1 MATLCETYL
10 TIAKARRVAAGLHA
24 AGVPEHDIG
33 VIAGSD
39 YHDVRAEGVGG
50 FGGQVDPDAP
60 FGKYAGPARRRWQ
73 AAGGFSGMP
82 DRQRQ
87 GSFADVE
94 GDLSI
99 SYDRGGEHTRLT
111 GDAMARRLLTRAN
124 VPGDVA
130 ERVVDELHHGHAVM
144 LAEVSELDPRTVEAL
159 VHEPAE
165 AA

>member
-10 TIAKARRVAAGLHA
+10 TIATARRVAAGLHA

-33 VIAGSD
+33 LLAGSD
-39 YHDVRAEGVGG
+39 YHDLRAEGVGG
-50 FGGQVDPDAP
+50 FGGPVDPDAP

-82 DRQRQ
+82 DGQRQ

-99 SYDRGGEHTRLT
+99 TYDRGGEHTRVT
-111 GDAMARRLLTRAN
+111 GDAMATQLLTDAN
-124 VPGDVA
+124 LPGDVA
-130 ERVVDELHHGHAVM
+130 ERIVDELHRGHAVM
-144 LAEVSELDPRTVEAL
+144 LAEVTELDPRSVEAL
-159 VHEPAE
+159 GHEPGE